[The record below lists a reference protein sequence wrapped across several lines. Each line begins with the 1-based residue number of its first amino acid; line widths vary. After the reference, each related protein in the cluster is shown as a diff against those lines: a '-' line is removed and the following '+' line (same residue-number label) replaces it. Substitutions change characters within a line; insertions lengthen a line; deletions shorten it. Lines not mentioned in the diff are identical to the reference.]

1 MTSTEGLQVK
11 SPGQPTFVEVCERIR
26 ADIRK
31 EAKQVMPN
39 SRVKGLD
46 ALLQEA
52 LDLDE
57 RGHTDD
63 PTVAQIHA
71 NRLEKRRQQIVAVEL
86 TRKDTQ

>member
-1 MTSTEGLQVK
+1 MTTTEGLHITA
-11 SPGQPTFVEVCERIR
+11 GQKPTFVEVCERIR
-26 ADIRK
+26 SDIRK

-39 SRVKGLD
+39 SQVKGLD

-71 NRLEKRRQQIVAVEL
+71 NRLEKRRQEIVAIEL
-86 TRKDTQ
+86 TRKDTE